1 MNNIMGPIVSL
12 HARGMAIRCLKH
24 LTARVKSNVQV
35 KLEITEG
42 KVCEMKQAG
51 LWNKSVWWCSR
62 NRVKPQN
69 I

>member
-12 HARGMAIRCLKH
+12 HTRGMAIRCLKH

-51 LWNKSVWWCSR
+51 LKLCGGV
-62 NRVKPQN
+62 PG
-69 I
+69 IE